1 MCQKPTYC
9 FIINNNALIK
19 LNLNSFTHCFNK
31 INKDLT
37 LFHFIIKN
45 KNNIYF
51 QMMGQTDT
59 ETNIKVV
66 KNMSHFEWDMLVL
79 YTLGKA
85 CSSNNVPL

>member
-1 MCQKPTYC
+1 
-9 FIINNNALIK
+9 
-19 LNLNSFTHCFNK
+19 
-31 INKDLT
+31 
-37 LFHFIIKN
+37 
-45 KNNIYF
+45 
-51 QMMGQTDT
+51 MMGQTDT